1 MGGARGWC
9 QRALPD
15 LLPSRTRTG
24 RAERASPTHACS
36 PPHLPPCC
44 AALESAHTN
53 LQQRLNEA
61 VLELDAARVA
71 KGQAEV
77 DWEVA
82 RNELQQRAAEAERRA
97 KALGEQRDVLQQQL
111 EKAAAEAPGEGERG
125 L

>member
-1 MGGARGWC
+1 M
-9 QRALPD
+9 
-15 LLPSRTRTG
+15 
-24 RAERASPTHACS
+24 
-36 PPHLPPCC
+36 
-44 AALESAHTN
+44 
-53 LQQRLNEA
+53 
-61 VLELDAARVA
+61 LELDAARVA